1 MKKNKHLLLWSSL
14 GVSALLIVA
23 AVDENFFKEW
33 RKVQAAT
40 KSEAGPIDVR
50 LRQVVIPALKV
61 TDRCVSCHVGMAPG
75 EQGLVGP
82 RVVSSHKPV
91 GHDPGEYGCTV
102 CHGGQGRAT
111 EKADA
116 HGNVHFWPEPMIPG
130 RFAYAGCGSC
140 HTHLSVPHPAQLA
153 RGRTLVER
161 YDCLACHRLNGRGG
175 TLRPK
180 GTGGMEG
187 PDISRVGAHG
197 IDMQWYAK
205 HLDKSKAAV
214 DGPWKTSFGPIGASD
229 LAAIEAFLA
238 AQVGA
243 PGLVEAKAMFHSLG
257 CNGCHKVGGV
267 GGDDGPDLTL
277 EGKKDPGRLAF
288 HHVPG
293 EPTLPNWLAEHFRRP
308 SVVVPGSQMP
318 NLGLSED
325 QIELLT
331 YYMLSL
337 RQSNLP
343 EAFWPKD
350 RVRAMRF
357 GEREFATDGETLF
370 GTFCAACHGTT
381 GEGKRYPG
389 MPVFPAVGNKDFLA
403 VASNAFIAQTI
414 RKGRPGRRMP
424 AWGEKEGGLR
434 PAEIA
439 NIVSFLRTGAP
450 GTPGRGQ
457 KEPLAEH
464 LARRW
469 VQADAMIGQTL
480 YANYCAGC
488 HGAKGQG
495 VEAPPL
501 ANKGLL
507 AAASD
512 DFLTG
517 TIARGR
523 RGTAMQAFAS
533 PSPVHPALSP
543 SDIEAIVAFIRT
555 WEEP

>member
-1 MKKNKHLLLWSSL
+1 
-14 GVSALLIVA
+14 
-23 AVDENFFKEW
+23 
-33 RKVQAAT
+33 
-40 KSEAGPIDVR
+40 
-50 LRQVVIPALKV
+50 
-61 TDRCVSCHVGMAPG
+61 
-75 EQGLVGP
+75 
-82 RVVSSHKPV
+82 
-91 GHDPGEYGCTV
+91 
-102 CHGGQGRAT
+102 
-111 EKADA
+111 
-116 HGNVHFWPEPMIPG
+116 
-130 RFAYAGCGSC
+130 
-140 HTHLSVPHPAQLA
+140 
-153 RGRTLVER
+153 
-161 YDCLACHRLNGRGG
+161 
-175 TLRPK
+175 
-180 GTGGMEG
+180 MEG

-197 IDMQWYAK
+197 IDPHWYAK
-205 HLDKSKAAV
+205 HLRVQASPGWTFDGWNVARLDLWKA
-214 DGPWKTSFGPIGASD
+214 SFGPIGEGD
-229 LAAIEAFLA
+229 LAAIDAYLA

-277 EGKKDPGRLAF
+277 EGKKDPGRLDF

-293 EPTLPNWLAEHFRRP
+293 EPSLPNWLAEHFRRP
-308 SVVVPGSQMP
+308 AVVVPGSQMP
-318 NLGLSED
+318 NLGLSEE

-370 GTFCAACHGTT
+370 GTFCAACHGTS
-381 GEGKRYPG
+381 GDGRRYPG

-403 VASNAFIAQTI
+403 VASNSFIAETI

-434 PAEIA
+434 PAEID
-439 NIVSFLRTGAP
+439 NIVSFLRMQS
-450 GTPGRGQ
+450 GQ
-457 KEPLAEH
+457 KEPTPEH
-464 LARRW
+464 PTRRW
-469 VQADAMIGQTL
+469 VKADADHGYMVPVGQTM

-488 HGAKGQG
+488 HGVKGEG

-512 DFLTG
+512 DYLTG

-523 RGTAMQAFAS
+523 RGTAMQSFAS
-533 PSPVHPALSP
+533 PSPVHPALAS